1 MTWVNLRGQMGYWRK
16 NMAWIRVIV
25 WLLPKRLRSSWVLLS
40 VTSFG
45 ILTAVTLMAVG
56 AIYSKTLAEGGLR
69 HTLAL
74 AYPAG
79 LNAQV
84 MIQNR
89 PLGQADYQGLRV
101 TVEEILDD
109 RLGYMIKTTHRS
121 GRAQGNLPLVMTPD
135 GPPPSR
141 GGPRG
146 QPFFLT
152 NFEKHVQIVEG
163 RWAVADPVFHDSGV
177 NMEMVVGRQ
186 TASDMGWEV
195 GDQVY
200 MVPFSTD
207 PSERVEFTLVGLVE
221 PIDPSE
227 EYWLTWVG
235 YYFSAQDADPWT
247 IAPIYLSEE
256 TFFNGLGDRYSS
268 LLGDYWWFLFLDTGL
283 ITADTAKST
292 KEAVV
297 GLEKT
302 LNNLYP
308 RSMVL
313 STLEKTIT
321 DYQRELTLA
330 RVPLFLFLSLVV
342 VVILYF
348 LVLVLGLLARTQS
361 DAANILRS
369 RGASMLQVSGLFAL
383 GEGVV
388 VLISLFLG
396 PVLAL
401 GIVRFL
407 LARTINPAGEGGSL
421 PVELTVNVFLIG
433 AIGGLSSL
441 GVLAASGMGLARL
454 GMVEFLRI
462 RARPPTVPLL
472 HRYYVDILV
481 LAAVGLIWWQIEDQ
495 GGFIQRELS
504 GSALKE
510 VDLSMLLGPVL
521 VLLAAAFMIPRLL
534 PLLMKAL
541 AWVSLALTRMSRDP
555 LPHGSLV
562 IIVMMVAALGVFGAT
577 FQSTLS
583 RSQQE
588 QTLFRIGGDLVVRGP
603 SLSDS
608 VQAEMASL
616 PGVRSV
622 SSIERD
628 LGTIIG
634 VDPDTLSD
642 TTWFRDDFA
651 GVSLTDLLA
660 PLRQIDEES
669 PSIAL
674 PTDPKASAFG

>member
-268 LLGDYWWFLFLDTGL
+268 LLGDYWWWCG
-283 ITADTAKST
+283 
-292 KEAVV
+292 
-297 GLEKT
+297 
-302 LNNLYP
+302 
-308 RSMVL
+308 
-313 STLEKTIT
+313 
-321 DYQRELTLA
+321 Q
-330 RVPLFLFLSLVV
+330 
-342 VVILYF
+342 
-348 LVLVLGLLARTQS
+348 
-361 DAANILRS
+361 
-369 RGASMLQVSGLFAL
+369 
-383 GEGVV
+383 
-388 VLISLFLG
+388 
-396 PVLAL
+396 
-401 GIVRFL
+401 
-407 LARTINPAGEGGSL
+407 
-421 PVELTVNVFLIG
+421 
-433 AIGGLSSL
+433 
-441 GVLAASGMGLARL
+441 
-454 GMVEFLRI
+454 I
-462 RARPPTVPLL
+462 R
-472 HRYYVDILV
+472 
-481 LAAVGLIWWQIEDQ
+481 
-495 GGFIQRELS
+495 
-504 GSALKE
+504 
-510 VDLSMLLGPVL
+510 
-521 VLLAAAFMIPRLL
+521 
-534 PLLMKAL
+534 
-541 AWVSLALTRMSRDP
+541 
-555 LPHGSLV
+555 
-562 IIVMMVAALGVFGAT
+562 
-577 FQSTLS
+577 
-583 RSQQE
+583 
-588 QTLFRIGGDLVVRGP
+588 
-603 SLSDS
+603 
-608 VQAEMASL
+608 
-616 PGVRSV
+616 
-622 SSIERD
+622 
-628 LGTIIG
+628 
-634 VDPDTLSD
+634 
-642 TTWFRDDFA
+642 
-651 GVSLTDLLA
+651 
-660 PLRQIDEES
+660 
-669 PSIAL
+669 
-674 PTDPKASAFG
+674 